1 MATLHRPQAIRRFW
15 ESDWSLTTLLVFLI
29 AFIFFIQPLHALA
42 FRTEA
47 IGSVAFTVMLISG
60 IWTVAETHSG
70 ATTACL
76 TAVALLSMGIHWG
89 RTSVFGEPWAEAD
102 AIASAAVFAVMA
114 GIVLAQVFREGP
126 ITSPRLQGAVAAYLL
141 VALMFAAIY
150 AWIDLRSSSAF
161 TGALA
166 DPKSLANPVERFTY
180 YSFVTLTTL
189 GYGDVVPINPF
200 ARSMATLEA
209 FIGQIFPAIML
220 ARLVS
225 MEVYYRQ
232 VSGYR
237 GRAGKAPEHESDH
250 DTHDHV

>member
-15 ESDWSLTTLLVFLI
+15 ESDWSLTTLLVFLVV
-29 AFIFFIQPLHALA
+29 FIFFIQPLHALA

-47 IGSVAFTVMLISG
+47 IGSMAFTVMLISG
-60 IWTVAETHSG
+60 IWTVAETHSRMTTVCL
-70 ATTACL
+70 TTA
-76 TAVALLSMGIHWG
+76 ALFSAGVHWG
-89 RTSVFGEPWAEAD
+89 RTAVFGESWAEMD
-102 AIASAAVFAVMA
+102 AIATAVVFAMLA
-114 GIVLAQVFREGP
+114 GIVLSQVFREGP

-141 VALMFAAIY
+141 VALVFAAIY
-150 AWIDLRSSSAF
+150 AWIDLRSTGAF
-161 TGALA
+161 SGALA
-166 DPKSLANPVERFTY
+166 QPSSIANPVDRFTY

-189 GYGDVVPINPF
+189 GYGDVVPVNPF

-232 VSGYR
+232 VTGFR
-237 GRAGKAPEHESDH
+237 GRSGHTPDQQP
-250 DTHDHV
+250 

>member
-1 MATLHRPQAIRRFW
+1 MATLHRPQAIQRFW
-15 ESDWSLTTLLVFLI
+15 DRDWSLTTLLVFLI
-29 AFIFFIQPLHALA
+29 VFIFFIEPLHALA
-42 FRTEA
+42 FKTEA

-60 IWTVAETHSG
+60 IWTVAETHSRM
-70 ATTACL
+70 TTACL
-76 TAVALLSMGIHWG
+76 TTAALLSAGVHWG
-89 RTSVFGEPWAEAD
+89 RTTMFGEAWAEWD
-102 AIASAAVFAVMA
+102 AIASGAVFAMLA
-114 GIVLAQVFREGP
+114 GIVLSQVFREGP

-141 VALMFAAIY
+141 VALMFASIY
-150 AWIDLRSSSAF
+150 AWIDLRSAAAF

-166 DPKSLANPVERFTY
+166 PPGSLANPVERFTY

-200 ARSMATLEA
+200 ARSMAALEA

-232 VSGYR
+232 VTGFR
-237 GRAGKAPEHESDH
+237 GRGGHTPDHEHEPEK
-250 DTHDHV
+250 